1 MIRNNRLSAF
11 AISSNRDRAGHI
23 DGIILALILAK
34 EFILDFF
41 GFGLFLNL
49 FICCLIFIRV
59 FTVQW
64 RIPLFAYI
72 AIAAFPFLMLQAISM
87 GGDFDV
93 ALKNIA
99 RLYQVGLYALF
110 LLYLIIA
117 RPVYLRALYEKG
129 FFLLNAIL
137 VLNIMAMV
145 FQYLAPGVLVGASD
159 GPQLMSE
166 DVMSGLFGYA
176 STHSVALYTTFVIV
190 YDVDTACRGVLNNRV
205 LIPYVVVISL
215 LSIYVATLNDNKA
228 LFFFLPLGVFLCWVI
243 YLAFNYKASGVK
255 TAIFIPLILCFLVL
269 LVFSVPVLRSF
280 VEDYITRSISM
291 IVKAWDINAYVNGSD
306 ERFKIIPYSLS
317 LATTWRFGDGFGLA
331 DIYQMGYREFNHF
344 GQSDFGSLVIM
355 GGAWFYLLVICF
367 YTKLFTKYCS
377 VASGKRRMLIIAII
391 SLLVLSSAFTQVF
404 TQVRIAI
411 PLLMLCYAF
420 RVYWLSASERQEALE
435 HLHQQSDNCNL

>member
-159 GPQLMSE
+159 GP
-166 DVMSGLFGYA
+166 
-176 STHSVALYTTFVIV
+176 
-190 YDVDTACRGVLNNRV
+190 
-205 LIPYVVVISL
+205 
-215 LSIYVATLNDNKA
+215 
-228 LFFFLPLGVFLCWVI
+228 
-243 YLAFNYKASGVK
+243 
-255 TAIFIPLILCFLVL
+255 
-269 LVFSVPVLRSF
+269 
-280 VEDYITRSISM
+280 
-291 IVKAWDINAYVNGSD
+291 
-306 ERFKIIPYSLS
+306 
-317 LATTWRFGDGFGLA
+317 
-331 DIYQMGYREFNHF
+331 
-344 GQSDFGSLVIM
+344 
-355 GGAWFYLLVICF
+355 
-367 YTKLFTKYCS
+367 
-377 VASGKRRMLIIAII
+377 
-391 SLLVLSSAFTQVF
+391 
-404 TQVRIAI
+404 
-411 PLLMLCYAF
+411 
-420 RVYWLSASERQEALE
+420 
-435 HLHQQSDNCNL
+435 